1 MIKLTNLTKEYISK
15 NNENSIVA
23 LNNISLTLPNKGLV
37 FIVGK
42 SGSGKSTLLNL
53 IGGLD
58 FATSGS
64 INIDGN
70 EITSFDENKLEDYR
84 NSYLGFIFQDY
95 YLLDKFTVF
104 ENIKLA
110 LTLQDNND
118 DSLVYDAIEKVG
130 LKGYENK
137 LPKQLSGG
145 ERQRVSIARA
155 IVKKPKLLLAD
166 ELTANLDV
174 ETSKTIFT
182 LLKELSKE
190 TLVVV
195 VSHNRDDANIYSD
208 RKIELFDGNIF
219 SDVTRNID
227 KELPLVEDNVINMPF
242 NRKLNKDELL
252 EVNKK
257 IKTCNYTLTQ
267 QTDSFIKTKE
277 IIETPQENK
286 FKTYKMNKK
295 NLLSHSFK
303 FARGNILNSIGFSFL
318 FSILILV
325 VYLCFSFSSLS
336 VYRLA
341 DDAQTMFESDYYVL
355 HKGNYPTGSPYYLE
369 TGNVVGISEEEIQK
383 FYDDGYQGKI
393 YRAYSDFITYT
404 PGYNVGGGDSGLRY
418 IYKQPTVFYVKF
430 GSQTVPC
437 DMEFL
442 TKKFGKDGNI
452 NVLAGSLDKDF
463 KPYGYII
470 TDYAADA
477 IIYNYENN
485 DLFKGLNKQEAYQK
499 IIDQPNFLRR
509 HSVKAIVETKYME
522 KYSSIYEQYE
532 EYEKIT
538 DANKKSNFL
547 NSISKEKLYMEFTTE
562 LFECYTT
569 AYFLGTNTEFWNN
582 YFDDSRTIDFYFK
595 ADSKIIKDSNLLLS
609 SDIRLRNNKEIYG
622 KTLKNGEILV
632 SNLLYNKLFNTNL
645 SYNNQEGLIQH
656 EIRLSLLKKDHM
668 FNSINVDDLS
678 LKIVGL
684 SYDSTTLDV
693 YFNNND
699 LKKVAE
705 NYVVTSGLYFDN
717 IDSITKVYVPN
728 SLEFKPFF
736 TVNRY
741 YEAAYEINE
750 LVDMFKEIFLL
761 ILVVLIIVCAII
773 ITNFSIRTIKRKIY
787 DVGVYKAIG
796 GKNTQFTIFFCVQ
809 LLLILLSIIIFSTLL
824 ICGLS
829 NVLNQVMV
837 NAFTSHIKMEA
848 IKMFA
853 LIRAD
858 IWSMIEIYL
867 VVFVILAT
875 TGVTSLFRFSK
886 IKPINII
893 RNSK

>member
-1 MIKLTNLTKEYISK
+1 MIKITNLTKEYISK

-23 LNNISLTLPNKGLV
+23 LDKISLTLPNKGLV

-58 FATSGS
+58 FASNGS
-64 INIDGN
+64 INVDGN

-95 YLLDKFTVF
+95 YLLDRFTIF

-110 LTLQDNND
+110 LTLQDTND
-118 DSLVYDAIEKVG
+118 DNLVYDAIEKVG

-174 ETSKTIFT
+174 ETSKMIFK
-182 LLKELSKE
+182 LLKELSKD
-190 TLVVV
+190 TLIVV

-208 RKIELFDGNIF
+208 RKIELFDGKIF
-219 SDVTRNID
+219 SDVSKNID
-227 KELPLVEDNVINMPF
+227 NELPLIEGNVINMPF
-242 NRKLNKDELL
+242 NRKLNQDELQK
-252 EVNKK
+252 VNKI

-267 QTDSFIKTKE
+267 QTDSFVETKE
-277 IIETPQENK
+277 IKEKPQENK
-286 FKTYKMNKK
+286 FKAYKMSMK
-295 NLLSHSFK
+295 NLFTNSFK
-303 FARGNILNSIGFSFL
+303 FARGNILNSIGFSFS

-325 VYLCFSFSSLS
+325 VYLCFSFTSLS

-341 DDAQTMFESDYYVL
+341 DDVQNMFESDYYAL
-355 HKGNYPTGSPYYLE
+355 YKGTYPTGSPYYLE
-369 TGNVVGISEEEIQK
+369 AGNVVRISEEEIQK
-383 FYDDGYQGKI
+383 FYDDGYEGKI

-418 IYKQPTVFYVKF
+418 IYEKPDIFYVKF

-437 DMEFL
+437 DIEFL

-452 NVLAGSLDKDF
+452 NVLAGSLNQDF

-499 IIDQPNFLRR
+499 IIDQTSFLRR

-522 KYSSIYEQYE
+522 KYSSIYEKYE

-538 DANKKSNFL
+538 DASKKTNFL
-547 NSISKEKLYMEFTTE
+547 NEMSKEKLFMEYTTE

-569 AYFLGTNTEFWNN
+569 AYFLGTNKEFFDN

-595 ADSKIIKDSNLLLS
+595 ADAKIIKDSNLLLS
-609 SDIRLRNNKEIYG
+609 SDIRLINNKEIYG
-622 KTLKNGEILV
+622 KPLNDGEVLV
-632 SNLLYNKLFNTNL
+632 SNTLYNKLFNTNL
-645 SYNNQEGLIQH
+645 SYYNQEGLIQH
-656 EIRLSLLKKDHM
+656 EIRISLLKKDYM
-668 FNSINVDDLS
+668 FNSITVDDVTV
-678 LKIVGL
+678 KIVGL
-684 SYDSTTLDV
+684 AYDSETQDV
-693 YFNNND
+693 YFTNND
-699 LKKVAE
+699 IKKIAE

-717 IDSITKVYVPN
+717 IDSITEVYVPN
-728 SLEFKPFF
+728 SLQFKPFF
-736 TVNRY
+736 TVNNY

-761 ILVVLIIVCAII
+761 ILVVLIIICAII
-773 ITNFSIRTIKRKIY
+773 ITNFSVRTIKRKIY

-796 GKNTQFTIFFCVQ
+796 GKNTQFAIFFSVQ
-809 LLLILLSIIIFSTLL
+809 LLLILISIMIFSTLL
-824 ICGLS
+824 ICSLS
-829 NVLNQVMV
+829 NVLNQIMV
-837 NAFTSHIKMEA
+837 NAFTAHIKMEA
-848 IKMFA
+848 IKMFS
-853 LIRAD
+853 LIKAD
-858 IWSMIEIYL
+858 AWIMIEIYL
-867 VVFVILAT
+867 VVFAILAT
-875 TGVTSLFRFSK
+875 TAVTSLFRFSK

>member
-1 MIKLTNLTKEYISK
+1 MIQISNLTKEYISK

-23 LNNISLTLPNKGLV
+23 LNNISFTLPNKGLV

-58 FATSGS
+58 VSTSGS
-64 INIDGN
+64 INVDGN
-70 EITSFDENKLEDYR
+70 EITSFDETKLEDYR

-95 YLLDKFTVF
+95 YLLDRFSVF

-118 DSLVYDAIEKVG
+118 DSLVYEAIEKVG

-174 ETSKTIFT
+174 ETSKMIFE
-182 LLKELSKE
+182 LLKELAKD

-195 VSHNRDDANIYSD
+195 VSHNRDDANTYAD
-208 RKIELFDGNIF
+208 RKIELFDGKIF
-219 SDVTRNID
+219 SDVSKNID
-227 KELPLVEDNVINMPF
+227 NELPLIDGNVINMPF
-242 NRKLNKDELL
+242 NRKLNQNELQ
-252 EVNKK
+252 EVNKI
-257 IKTCNYTLTQ
+257 IKTRSYTIKQ
-267 QTDSFIKTKE
+267 QTDSFSKTKE
-277 IIETPQENK
+277 IKETPQENK
-286 FKTYKMNKK
+286 FKSYKMNKK
-295 NLLSHSFK
+295 NLLTHSFK

-318 FSILILV
+318 FSILILI
-325 VYLCFSFSSLS
+325 VYICFSFSSLS

-355 HKGNYPTGSPYYLE
+355 NKGNYPTGSPYYLE
-369 TGNVVGISEEEIQK
+369 TGNVVAISEDEIQK

-393 YRAYSDFITYT
+393 YRAYSDFVTYS
-404 PGYNVGGGDSGLRY
+404 PKYNVGGGDSGFRY
-418 IYKQPTVFYVKF
+418 IYSKPTVFYPSY

-442 TKKFGKDGNI
+442 TRRFGKDGNI
-452 NVLAGSLDKDF
+452 NVLAGSLDSNF

-477 IIYNYENN
+477 ILYNYKDK

-499 IIDQPNFLRR
+499 IIEQTSFLNRQ
-509 HSVKAIVETKYME
+509 SIKAIVETKYMD
-522 KYSSIYEQYE
+522 KYSSIYEQYQ
-532 EYEKIT
+532 EYEKIA
-538 DANKKSNFL
+538 DANTKSNFL
-547 NSISKEKLYMEFTTE
+547 NTMSKQKLFMEFTTE

-569 AYFLGTNTEFWNN
+569 AYFLGTNEEFYDN
-582 YFDDSRTIDFYFK
+582 YFDDSRTIELYFS
-595 ADSKIIKDSNLLLS
+595 ADAKIIKDSNILLS
-609 SDIRLRNNKEIYG
+609 SDISLRNTKEWF
-622 KTLKNGEILV
+622 KKPLNDGEVLV
-632 SNLLYNKLFNTNL
+632 SNTLYNKLFNTNL
-645 SYNNQEGLIQH
+645 SYDNQEGFVPQ
-656 EIRLSLLKKDHM
+656 EIRLSLLKKDYM
-668 FNSINVDDLS
+668 YNTITVDDVTV
-678 LKIVGL
+678 KIVGL
-684 SYDSTTLDV
+684 GYDDVTPHV
-693 YFNNND
+693 YFTNND
-699 LKKVAE
+699 LKKIAR

-736 TVNRY
+736 SVNKY

-761 ILVVLIIVCAII
+761 ILVVLVIICAII
-773 ITNFSIRTIKRKIY
+773 ITSFAIRTIKRKTY

-796 GKNTQFTIFFCVQ
+796 GKNTEFTIFFTVQ
-809 LLLILLSIIIFSTLL
+809 LLLILVSIITFSTLL
-824 ICGLS
+824 ICGLA

-837 NAFTSHIKMEA
+837 NAFTAHIKMEA
-848 IKMFA
+848 IKMFS
-853 LIRAD
+853 LIKAD
-858 IWSMIEIYL
+858 AWSMLEIYL
-867 VVFVILAT
+867 VVFVILAIT
-875 TGVTSLFRFSK
+875 SITSLFRFSK